1 MHKTLI
7 ISKIVDKICNDKNKF
22 YFDFNCHSDLKLWD
36 LNQKKVFRGYGNH
49 EQSIKEDNK
58 IVGKTYDDL
67 IHEISSIL
75 NNFHQDNFSE
85 RQWEILIG
93 PWLLSYI
100 RTLFFR
106 IRSFQTCIKNEKIN
120 KIIIA
125 NPSNYDF
132 TSFETGGLFECM
144 WSQEWDFMFNSRILK
159 NLNLD
164 SKYLES
170 IEINQNFHSCYEYFN
185 SYKKNK
191 KKIFLSKILH
201 FFNFFNKT
209 KKMIVDETYLGLKNE
224 LLLQFLNK
232 QTPILLSPNK
242 INYKKKNN
250 KLRENLSINFKK
262 YSNNF
267 EKIIKNFFFDDLPI
281 VFLESFKDLKKTVKL
296 NNWPKAKI
304 IFTSNS
310 FFLNEQ
316 FKYFTLRSLPSSKY
330 IVGQHGNGYGDY
342 ITHDYLP
349 EYRTCDFFLTWGE
362 KNRKK
367 DISAFN
373 FIRIKKKISLNRK
386 NNMMLIVNR
395 TLGYPTE
402 TFEKIQSYTKHFDN
416 KISFLKKLISKSQCE
431 IVYRLHPNHGLRTP
445 HEKKEI
451 SKLFSSLEVDSGKTD
466 IYKLINKSKLV
477 VFTYYSTGFLELI
490 SSSIPTVCLQENI
503 LNYIKQENNT
513 IYKKLIDANIIFLN
527 FQDLGFFLEKN
538 YKNINDWWNSD
549 RIKDLREETAFLLS
563 KKPNKNSLIK
573 LNNSLNNIL
582 IK

>member
-1 MHKTLI
+1 MYKTLI

-22 YFDFNCHSDLKLWD
+22 YFDFNCHSDLKFWD

-49 EQSIKEDNK
+49 EQLIKEDNK
-58 IVGKTYDDL
+58 IVGKIYDDL

-75 NNFHQDNFSE
+75 NNYHQENFSE

-100 RTLFFR
+100 RTIFFR
-106 IRSFQTCIKNEKIN
+106 IRSFQTCIENEKIN

-164 SKYLES
+164 STFLES
-170 IEINQNFHSCYEYFN
+170 IEINQNFHSYYEYFN

-191 KKIFLSKILH
+191 KKTFLSKILQIL
-201 FFNFFNKT
+201 NFFSKQ
-209 KKMIVDETYLGLKNE
+209 KKIIVDETYLGLKNE

-232 QTPILLSPNK
+232 QTPIILSPNK
-242 INYKKKNN
+242 IDYKKKNN
-250 KLRENLSINFKK
+250 KLRYKLPINFKK

-267 EKIIKNFFFDDLPI
+267 EKIIKKFLFDDLPI
-281 VFLESFKDLKKTVKL
+281 VFLESFKDLKKIVKL
-296 NNWPKAKI
+296 NNWPKTKI

-316 FKYFTLRSLPSSKY
+316 FKYFVLSSLPSTKY
-330 IVGQHGNGYGDY
+330 IVGQHGNGYGEY

-349 EYRTCDFFLTWGE
+349 EYKTCDFFITWGE
-362 KNRKK
+362 KRRKK

-373 FIRIKKKISLNRK
+373 FLGINKKISLNRK

-402 TFEKIQSYTKHFDN
+402 TFEKIQSYTKHYYN
-416 KISFLKKLISKSQCE
+416 KISFLKKLISKSQCK
-431 IVYRLHPNHGLRTP
+431 IVYRLHPTHGLRTP

-451 SKLFSSLEVDSGKTD
+451 SKLFSSIEVDSGKTD
-466 IYKLINKSKLV
+466 IYKLIIKSKLV

-490 SSSIPTVCLQENI
+490 SSNIPTVCLQENI
-503 LNYIKQENNT
+503 LNYIKQENKK

-549 RIKDLREETAFLLS
+549 KIKDLREETAFLLS
-563 KKPNKNSLIK
+563 KKPNKNPLIK

-582 IK
+582 VR